1 NNTTTP
7 PVGSGAVIS
16 GNTVTLLANV
26 QDLDIPSS
34 STANAFGLIA
44 VPHAESHSNVAST
57 AKVLIGGPATQITG
71 LGGVDIQALHQ
82 TFKPNVPCYASW
94 NTIHTPG
101 EEHPINNNS
110 LHSHIVADAGAT
122 VVAGP
127 PPGNTLALNV
137 AADQNASI
145 TSGSGTSAD
154 PTIQWDAN
162 VTVAAGPS
170 PH

>member
-16 GNTVTLLANV
+16 GDTVTILANV
-26 QDLDIPSS
+26 QDLGITSS

-94 NTIHTPG
+94 NTIHTPH

-110 LHSHIVADAGAT
+110 LHSHIEADAGAM
-122 VVAGP
+122 VIAGP
-127 PPGNTLALNV
+127 PPGKTIALNLPPHP
-137 AADQNASI
+137 NA
-145 TSGSGTSAD
+145 
-154 PTIQWDAN
+154 
-162 VTVAAGPS
+162 
-170 PH
+170 H